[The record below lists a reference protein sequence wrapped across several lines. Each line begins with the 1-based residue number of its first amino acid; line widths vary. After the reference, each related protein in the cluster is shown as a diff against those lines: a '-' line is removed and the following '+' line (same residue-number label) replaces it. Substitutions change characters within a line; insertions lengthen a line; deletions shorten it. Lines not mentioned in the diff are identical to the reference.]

1 MAMVPFIATVTDVR
15 RFEWSITRV
24 LVIIRAIMVM
34 LKQVTRLTFSFAGG
48 AIPGTLISL
57 AISIKAVW
65 VCSFILLGLVIW
77 INNYEVKYKSLD
89 SNK

>member
-1 MAMVPFIATVTDVR
+1 MQYLKKSR
-15 RFEWSITRV
+15 YSIKKV
-24 LVIIRAIMVM
+24 LI
-34 LKQVTRLTFSFAGG
+34 LTLLTFSFAVG

-77 INNYEVKYKSLD
+77 INNYEIKYKSLD

>member
-1 MAMVPFIATVTDVR
+1 MQYLKKSR
-15 RFEWSITRV
+15 YSIKKV
-24 LVIIRAIMVM
+24 LI
-34 LKQVTRLTFSFAGG
+34 LTLLTFSFAGG

-77 INNYEVKYKSLD
+77 INNYEIKYKSLD